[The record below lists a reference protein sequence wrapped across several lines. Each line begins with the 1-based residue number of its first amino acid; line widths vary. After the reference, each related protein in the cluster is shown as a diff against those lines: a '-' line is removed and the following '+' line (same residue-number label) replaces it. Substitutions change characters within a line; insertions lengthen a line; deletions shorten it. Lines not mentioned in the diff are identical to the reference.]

1 MLTEEIQAAKR
12 KENEENLQRFQREVR
27 RRVAERAHLIRKRQV
42 IVETDVCSLDEDGG
56 DWVIFGQMSSQN
68 NKTKLCFRRSERS
81 SITIAKSGPTMYLLG
96 RPWCLL
102 EVLHNTI

>member
-12 KENEENLQRFQREVR
+12 KENEENLRRFQREVR

-42 IVETDVCSLDEDGG
+42 IAETDECSLEEDGG
-56 DWVIFGQMSSQN
+56 DWVIFGQMIYQN
-68 NKTKLCFRRSERS
+68 TKTKLCFSRSERS
-81 SITIAKSGPTMYLLG
+81 SITIAKSGATMCLLG

-102 EVLHNTI
+102 EVLHNTL